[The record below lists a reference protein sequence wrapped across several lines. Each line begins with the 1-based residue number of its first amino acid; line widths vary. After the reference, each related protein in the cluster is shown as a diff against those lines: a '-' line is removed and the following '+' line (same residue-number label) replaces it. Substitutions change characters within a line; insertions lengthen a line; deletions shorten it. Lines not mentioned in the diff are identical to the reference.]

1 MSAAF
6 DLSAYCA
13 RISHPAPTT
22 AGPLDA
28 AGLAAMMRAQL
39 FAVPFENL
47 DVQAGKGVSLDPGD
61 IVDKIVRRRRGG
73 YCYEVNGLFAM
84 ALEATGTPFTMVAA
98 RPMFYPAR
106 RPRTHMALI
115 ARVDDADWL
124 VDLGFGSYGPR
135 APLRLDRLDAEI
147 AQDDDRYRLR
157 REENGEF
164 VLSAKTPEGWADQY
178 GFHLHPQ
185 EWVDFAP
192 VNHLN
197 ATHPDAIFVRTRLLI
212 RHHPR
217 GRDILIGRTLKRVR
231 GGRVETRE
239 IADEETPAVFESLF
253 GLGGAL
259 ARGPAKRKARA

>member
-6 DLSAYCA
+6 DLCAYCA
-13 RISHPAPTT
+13 RISHPFPAN
-22 AGPLDA
+22 AGPLDTA
-28 AGLAAMMRAQL
+28 SLKAMMRAQL

-61 IVDKIVRRRRGG
+61 IADKIVRRRRGG

-115 ARVDDADWL
+115 ARVDEADWL

-147 AQDDDRYRLR
+147 AQDDDLYRLR
-157 REENGEF
+157 REANGEF

-178 GFHLHPQ
+178 GFYLHPQ

-192 VNHLN
+192 ANHLN

-212 RHHPR
+212 RHHPF

-231 GGRVETRE
+231 DGGVETRE
-239 IADEETPAVFESLF
+239 ITEAETPAVFESLF
-253 GLGGAL
+253 GLDGAL
-259 ARGPAKRKARA
+259 AR